1 MIGNTRKS
9 EPILLEVKLHR
20 SNMQTFLAAT
30 EAKLGTQY
38 PRECIAFLRTNEPWK
53 KRTVSRSDYV
63 IEGDGIVMTASEE
76 AKLKLTFITDESKA
90 NQNIKRATL
99 PAIAQHLRNALS
111 PEVEQDLVAHRNYDE
126 WSGQA
131 AGSQQFGEDPC
142 ALLSMLHD
150 ITGRNRYGNNIV
162 LKEQDNIVPEPVSP
176 GDVM

>member
-20 SNMQTFLAAT
+20 SNMQTFLRAT

-38 PRECIAFLRTNEPWK
+38 PRECIAFLRTNDPWN
-53 KRTVSRSDYV
+53 KRVVSRSDYV
-63 IEGDGIVMTASEE
+63 IEGEGIVITASEE
-76 AKLKLTFITDESKA
+76 AKLKLTFITDENKV
-90 NQNIKRATL
+90 NLNIQRVIL

-111 PEVEQDLVAHRNYDE
+111 PEVEQDLVAHRNYEE

-131 AGSQQFGEDPC
+131 AGSQQFEDDPC

-150 ITGRNRYGNNIV
+150 ITGRNC
-162 LKEQDNIVPEPVSP
+162 
-176 GDVM
+176 